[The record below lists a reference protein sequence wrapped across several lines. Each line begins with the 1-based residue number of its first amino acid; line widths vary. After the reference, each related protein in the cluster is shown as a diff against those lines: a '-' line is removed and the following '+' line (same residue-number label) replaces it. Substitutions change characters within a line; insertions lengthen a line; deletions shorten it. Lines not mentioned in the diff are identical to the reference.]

1 MYKEDESLIWILLL
15 LLLLLLFYFIRTFPY
30 KISYIQFPLQ
40 FPISK
45 FYLFLPRL
53 AKFYLILKW
62 FQKLESRF
70 RSISLCILFCRHS
83 SNLVHK
89 ILLDSPPNKNGLIT
103 LIVAITQLI
112 KQRTSEQKKVCKLHV
127 LKSSEKTSCVGS
139 KSILGIFT
147 ISPTFWYKILLRKVN
162 LQNLQISIIRK
173 CA

>member
-1 MYKEDESLIWILLL
+1 M
-15 LLLLLLFYFIRTFPY
+15 
-30 KISYIQFPLQ
+30 Q

-45 FYLFLPRL
+45 FYHFLPRL
-53 AKFYLILKW
+53 AKFYLIFKW

-103 LIVAITQLI
+103 LIVGITQLI
-112 KQRTSEQKKVCKLHV
+112 KQRTSKQKKVCKLHV

-147 ISPTFWYKILLRKVN
+147 TSPTFWYKILLRKVN

-173 CA
+173 CSQRYFLNPIAL